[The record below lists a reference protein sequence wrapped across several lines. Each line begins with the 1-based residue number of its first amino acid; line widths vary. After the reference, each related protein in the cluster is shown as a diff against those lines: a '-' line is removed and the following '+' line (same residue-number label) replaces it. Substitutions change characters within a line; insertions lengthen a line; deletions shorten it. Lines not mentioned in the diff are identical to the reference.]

1 MPYEFDSYERYEYH
15 RNENYNSNGFN
26 MFDVLTPDAL
36 LLYEAADILENA
48 NYTKIETTR
57 GTELRVTP
65 PWDKRLRLDIRIY
78 RMNGR
83 PDMACI
89 YIFGGVRKNEHFK
102 GNDNITQLRILANR
116 GTGIDDA
123 TVTYLYVLVD
133 EYERTDLYI
142 LAYLGFRMY
151 TC

>member
-102 GNDNITQLRILANR
+102 GNDNIMFSTSCMMSDRNTALLQSLVQTRRNIER
-116 GTGIDDA
+116 KR
-123 TVTYLYVLVD
+123 LY
-133 EYERTDLYI
+133 
-142 LAYLGFRMY
+142 AS
-151 TC
+151 